1 MGLRQKAEAVS
12 IKAYQPSQAP
22 TERPHSP
29 FFDAKNN
36 FQALLNNLQIG
47 KGGFLVKANDDF
59 YNLCFAAG
67 VDITTFHRCMIPSSI
82 IKGFEAKQNNR
93 YSLTNK
99 DLSSI
104 KNFFSSQ
111 EYISITNLILY
122 PLEEAK
128 TFLFLIKSQ
137 KDFYREAFDFEKADK
152 LVKEFLPYYDQY
164 KQIIETARPVYPFQY
179 GTDTIMLR
187 IKSALNLN
195 NTAHLLKISF
205 LHVFTDRVTLQS
217 DLNTLELYYSII
229 NKILNLIGKSNMAML
244 GMDNCLYAS
253 IFSSETLPMDIY
265 TQKIT
270 ASLSKI
276 YGEDICSKILMDYTG
291 TSKDINEIKTFF
303 KAVINDKTS

>member
-12 IKAYQPSQAP
+12 IKTYEPPKAP
-22 TERPHSP
+22 TESPSSP

-36 FQALLNNLQIG
+36 FQALLKNLQIE
-47 KGGFLVKANDDF
+47 KGGFLVKTNEDF
-59 YNLCFAAG
+59 YNLCFASG

-82 IKGFEAKQNNR
+82 IDGFKVQNNR
-93 YSLTNK
+93 YSLTNN

-111 EYISITNLILY
+111 EYISITDIILY
-122 PLEEAK
+122 PVEENRS
-128 TFLFLIKSQ
+128 FLFLIKSQ
-137 KDFYREAFDFEKADK
+137 KDVYREAFDFKKADK
-152 LVKEFLPYYDQY
+152 QIGKFLPYYDQY
-164 KQIIETARPVYPFQY
+164 KQIIEMTRPVYPFQY
-179 GTDTIMLR
+179 GTDTIMLK
-187 IKSALNLN
+187 IKSALSFN
-195 NTAHLLKISF
+195 NAAHLLTIKF
-205 LHVFTDRVTLQS
+205 LHVFTDRVKLQS

-229 NKILNLIGKSNMAML
+229 NKILNLIGKSNMAIL

-253 IFSSETLPMDIY
+253 IFSSETMPMDIY

>member
-12 IKAYQPSQAP
+12 IKTYEPPKAP
-22 TERPHSP
+22 TESPSSP

-36 FQALLNNLQIG
+36 FQALLKNLQIE
-47 KGGFLVKANDDF
+47 KGGFLVKTNEDF
-59 YNLCFAAG
+59 YNLCFASG

-82 IKGFEAKQNNR
+82 IDGFKVQNNR
-93 YSLTNK
+93 YSLTNN

-111 EYISITNLILY
+111 EYISITDIILY
-122 PLEEAK
+122 PVE
-128 TFLFLIKSQ
+128 
-137 KDFYREAFDFEKADK
+137 KDIYREIFDFEKADK
-152 LVKEFLPYYDQY
+152 LVREFLPYYEQY
-164 KQIIETARPVYPFQY
+164 KQIIEMTRPVYPFQY
-179 GTDTIMLR
+179 GTDTIMLK

-195 NTAHLLKISF
+195 NTAHLLTISF

-217 DLNTLELYYSII
+217 DLNTLEFYYSII
-229 NKILNLIGKSNMAML
+229 NKILNLIGKSNMVML

-253 IFSSETLPMDIY
+253 IFSSETMPMDIY

>member
-1 MGLRQKAEAVS
+1 MGLRQKAETVS
-12 IKAYQPSQAP
+12 IKTYRSPKAP
-22 TERPHSP
+22 TERPHSL

-36 FQALLNNLQIG
+36 FQTLLKNLQIE
-47 KGGFLVKANDDF
+47 KGGFLVKTNEDF

-82 IKGFEAKQNNR
+82 IDGFKVQNNR
-93 YSLTNK
+93 YSLTNN

-111 EYISITNLILY
+111 EYISITDIILY
-122 PLEEAK
+122 PVEENRS
-128 TFLFLIKSQ
+128 FLFLIKSQ
-137 KDFYREAFDFEKADK
+137 KDIYREIFDFEKADK
-152 LVKEFLPYYDQY
+152 LVREFLPYYEQY
-164 KQIIETARPVYPFQY
+164 KQIIEMTRPVYPFQY
-179 GTDTIMLR
+179 GTDTIMLK

-195 NTAHLLKISF
+195 NTAHLLTIKF
-205 LHVFTDRVTLQS
+205 LHVFTDRVKLQC
-217 DLNTLELYYSII
+217 DLNSLELYYSII
-229 NKILNLIGKSNMAML
+229 NKILNLMGKSNMAIL

-253 IFSSETLPMDIY
+253 IFSSETLPIDIY

-270 ASLSKI
+270 ASLTKI

-291 TSKDINEIKTFF
+291 SSKDINEIKTFF

>member
-12 IKAYQPSQAP
+12 IKAHRPPKAP

-36 FQALLNNLQIG
+36 FQALLKNLQIE
-47 KGGFLVKANDDF
+47 KGGFLVKANEDF

-82 IKGFEAKQNNR
+82 IEGFEAKQNNR

-122 PLEEAK
+122 PVEENRS
-128 TFLFLIKSQ
+128 FLFLIKSQ

-152 LVKEFLPYYDQY
+152 LVREFLPYYDQY

-179 GTDTIMLR
+179 GTDTIMLK

-217 DLNTLELYYSII
+217 DLNTLELYYSMI

-253 IFSSETLPMDIY
+253 IFSSETLPMDI
-265 TQKIT
+265 
-270 ASLSKI
+270 
-276 YGEDICSKILMDYTG
+276 
-291 TSKDINEIKTFF
+291 
-303 KAVINDKTS
+303 

>member
-1 MGLRQKAEAVS
+1 
-12 IKAYQPSQAP
+12 
-22 TERPHSP
+22 
-29 FFDAKNN
+29 
-36 FQALLNNLQIG
+36 
-47 KGGFLVKANDDF
+47 
-59 YNLCFAAG
+59 
-67 VDITTFHRCMIPSSI
+67 
-82 IKGFEAKQNNR
+82 
-93 YSLTNK
+93 
-99 DLSSI
+99 
-104 KNFFSSQ
+104 
-111 EYISITNLILY
+111 
-122 PLEEAK
+122 
-128 TFLFLIKSQ
+128 
-137 KDFYREAFDFEKADK
+137 
-152 LVKEFLPYYDQY
+152 
-164 KQIIETARPVYPFQY
+164 
-179 GTDTIMLR
+179 MLK

-217 DLNTLELYYSII
+217 DLNTLELYYSMI

>member
-12 IKAYQPSQAP
+12 IKAYQPPRAP

-36 FQALLNNLQIG
+36 FHSLLKNLHIE
-47 KGGFLVKANDDF
+47 KGGFLVKTNEDF
-59 YNLCFAAG
+59 YNLCFAEN

-82 IKGFEAKQNNR
+82 IDGFDFKQDNR
-93 YSLTNK
+93 YSLTTK
-99 DLSSI
+99 DLKSI

-111 EYISITNLILY
+111 EYISITDIILY
-122 PLEEAK
+122 QVEENRS
-128 TFLFLIKSQ
+128 FLFLIKSQ
-137 KDFYREAFDFEKADK
+137 KDVYRESFDFKKADK
-152 LVKEFLPYYDQY
+152 LVSDFLPYYDQY

-179 GTDTIMLR
+179 GTDTIMLK

-195 NTAHLLKISF
+195 NTAHLLTIAF
-205 LHVFTDRVTLQS
+205 FHVFPDRITLQS
-217 DLNTLELYYSII
+217 DLNKLSLYYSII
-229 NKILNLIGKSNMAML
+229 NKILNLIGKSNMAIL

-265 TQKIT
+265 TKKIT

-291 TSKDINEIKTFF
+291 TSKNINEIKDFF
-303 KAVINDKTS
+303 KAVINDKAS

>member
-12 IKAYQPSQAP
+12 IKTYEPPKAP
-22 TERPHSP
+22 TESPSSP

-36 FQALLNNLQIG
+36 FQALLKNLQIE
-47 KGGFLVKANDDF
+47 KGGFLIKTNEDF

-67 VDITTFHRCMIPSSI
+67 VDITTFHRCMIPSNI
-82 IKGFEAKQNNR
+82 IEGFEGKQNNI
-93 YSLTNK
+93 YSLTNN
-99 DLSSI
+99 DLSLI

-111 EYISITNLILY
+111 EYISITDLILY
-122 PLEEAK
+122 PLEENRS
-128 TFLFLIKSQ
+128 FLFLIKSQ
-137 KDFYREAFDFEKADK
+137 KDVYREAFDFEKADK
-152 LVKEFLPYYDQY
+152 LVREFLPCYDQY

-179 GTDTIMLR
+179 GTDTIMLK

-195 NTAHLLKISF
+195 NTAHLLTIKF
-205 LHVFTDRVTLQS
+205 LHVFTDRVKLQS

-229 NKILNLIGKSNMAML
+229 NKILNLIGKSNMAIL

-253 IFSSETLPMDIY
+253 IFSSETMPMDIY

>member
-12 IKAYQPSQAP
+12 IKAHRPPKAP

-36 FQALLNNLQIG
+36 FQALLKNLQIE
-47 KGGFLVKANDDF
+47 KGGFLVKANEDF

-82 IKGFEAKQNNR
+82 IEGFEAKQNNR

-164 KQIIETARPVYPFQY
+164 KQIIETA
-179 GTDTIMLR
+179 TIMLK

-217 DLNTLELYYSII
+217 DLNTLELYYSMI

>member
-1 MGLRQKAEAVS
+1 MGLKQRAEAVN
-12 IKAYQPSQAP
+12 INNYRPPKAP
-22 TERPHSP
+22 TESPSSP

-36 FQALLNNLQIG
+36 FQALLKNLQIE
-47 KGGFLVKANDDF
+47 KGGFLVKTNEDF

-82 IKGFEAKQNNR
+82 IDGFKAQNNR
-93 YSLTNK
+93 YSLTNN

-111 EYISITNLILY
+111 EYISITDIILY
-122 PLEEAK
+122 PVEENRS
-128 TFLFLIKSQ
+128 FLFLIKSQ
-137 KDFYREAFDFEKADK
+137 KDIYREIFDFEKADK
-152 LVKEFLPYYDQY
+152 LVREFLPYYEQY
-164 KQIIETARPVYPFQY
+164 KQIIEMTRPVYPFQY
-179 GTDTIMLR
+179 GTDTIMLK

-195 NTAHLLKISF
+195 NTAHLLTIKF
-205 LHVFTDRVTLQS
+205 LHVFTDRVKLQC
-217 DLNTLELYYSII
+217 DLNSLELYYSII
-229 NKILNLIGKSNMAML
+229 NKILNLMGKSNMAIL

-253 IFSSETLPMDIY
+253 IFSSETLPIDIY

-270 ASLSKI
+270 ASLTKI

-291 TSKDINEIKTFF
+291 SSKDINEIKTFF